1 MVVVEKSSTSP
12 KIEGRLLCIVGC
24 RRRRIGPRAL
34 KELAAQVGGIAR
46 DGCFEKEKV
55 GYSSTVS
62 MSGEVFVPPVLL
74 NEILRAKCCVLGDFW
89 ELAFL
94 CALKSRKFIRSLPV
108 QKNQHRSKQHYH
120 GGLFNQTR

>member
-1 MVVVEKSSTSP
+1 MDHNRSQSVVAVVVVEKSSTSP

-62 MSGEVFVPPVLL
+62 MSGEVFVPPVLF
-74 NEILRAKCCVLGDFW
+74 K
-89 ELAFL
+89 
-94 CALKSRKFIRSLPV
+94 RKFKGQMLRP
-108 QKNQHRSKQHYH
+108 R
-120 GGLFNQTR
+120 

>member
-1 MVVVEKSSTSP
+1 MDHNRSQPVVAVVVVEKSSTSP

-74 NEILRAKCCVLGDFW
+74 NEI
-89 ELAFL
+89 
-94 CALKSRKFIRSLPV
+94 
-108 QKNQHRSKQHYH
+108 
-120 GGLFNQTR
+120 